1 MNAHGG
7 SLYLEVHHW
16 HPVLFTPVTG
26 VKESGDTMENIL
38 LLNIVQ
44 YDQFDQFVIDCL
56 GKHIH

>member
-16 HPVLFTPVTG
+16 HPVLFTPVTESPCAPVTG

-38 LLNIVQ
+38 LPVTSLRTTS
-44 YDQFDQFVIDCL
+44 L
-56 GKHIH
+56 M